1 VGIPAWAWFVI
12 AVVAALAGAAL
23 LLRERSQH
31 GGSNRERNRWAAL
44 RGWQYIES
52 DDQLLEHW
60 AGGAIAYY
68 PDGVARDVV
77 IGSTFTANGRRPVYV
92 ADSVHDGNPDFVLTA
107 VRCRRRL
114 DAYLELWLPSVPFQR
129 DQMPDLLG
137 PVGQRYAFVSDVEA
151 TRSLITT
158 DLADAAEQ
166 IGSDINV
173 VWLEGYWV
181 VAAAPPNASTARLER
196 LLRDL
201 GELADLVD
209 PFDDVAQAAHQQQ
222 QIPSQLAGQEAHLQG
237 SQGQGSQGQ
246 EVQPSA
252 DDTQRVSQQ
261 QLPKR
266 QPAQQQAPQQQ
277 VPQQQNA
284 AAQAQQQ
291 QSQQRS
297 AQAAAQAA
305 RATQVPQASSPYDEQ
320 PTQRTQLAGTPQP
333 RGEAEANGTGPHGK
347 AEPPK
352 ESAADE
358 ASTELSDADEKAVD
372 DQAAAQPSKPE
383 TGQPQGESGNS
394 GEEKAEQQK
403 AQQENPEQEKKDGQ

>member
-1 VGIPAWAWFVI
+1 MPARQRYARGVGIPAWVWFVI
-12 AVVAALAGAAL
+12 AAVAALAAVAL
-23 LLRERSQH
+23 LLRDRAQQ
-31 GGSNRERNRWAAL
+31 GAGNRERSRWAAL

-68 PDGVARDVV
+68 PDGVAADVV

-92 ADSVHDGNPDFVLTA
+92 ADSVHDGSADFVLAA

-137 PVGQRYAFVSDVEA
+137 PVGQRYAFVSDVEI

-181 VAAAPPNASTARLER
+181 VAAAPPNCSSARLER

-209 PFDDVAQAAHQQQ
+209 PFDDEKSAGHQQGRQ
-222 QIPSQLAGQEAHLQG
+222 LTPDPSQIPAQYQETEYRESQYQE
-237 SQGQGSQGQ
+237 SQYRD
-246 EVQPSA
+246 A
-252 DDTQRVSQQ
+252 DDERATRFDQPQHPTQPPPDP
-261 QLPKR
+261 LPSS
-266 QPAQQQAPQQQ
+266 PQ
-277 VPQQQNA
+277 
-284 AAQAQQQ
+284 
-291 QSQQRS
+291 S
-297 AQAAAQAA
+297 AAAQAA
-305 RATQVPQASSPYDEQ
+305 ARSTQVVPQASSPYDE
-320 PTQRTQLAGTPQP
+320 PTQRNEVSPRTPGP
-333 RGEAEANGTGPHGK
+333 RS
-347 AEPPK
+347 EPDTETSDPSDT
-352 ESAADE
+352 ETSDSPGADE
-358 ASTELSDADEKAVD
+358 R
-372 DQAAAQPSKPE
+372 
-383 TGQPQGESGNS
+383 
-394 GEEKAEQQK
+394 
-403 AQQENPEQEKKDGQ
+403 